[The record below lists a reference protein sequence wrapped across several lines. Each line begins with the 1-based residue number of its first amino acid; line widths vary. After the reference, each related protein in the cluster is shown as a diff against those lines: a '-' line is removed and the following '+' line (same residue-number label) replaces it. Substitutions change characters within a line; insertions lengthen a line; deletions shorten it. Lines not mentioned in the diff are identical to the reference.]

1 MTPILVLLL
10 LLPHALSS
18 FLLITVSK
26 IRTFS
31 TTSNPQTKQRTPS
44 NPVSTEASPP
54 FSVRSHTQTVTVHM
68 VLSFPLQLYPAWL
81 WQHLQTKAAP
91 FMMCNHLHT
100 PFFFLPWLLSSQ
112 ADTSMYSNTVQRL
125 SSMLDISILAI
136 LKQVIPIQN
145 SVLSCSRL
153 FSPWTILFAPMEFNL
168 LLYPITTLVSTH
180 PICLQQQSMYFISPS
195 SQHF

>member
-1 MTPILVLLL
+1 MMPILVLLL

-31 TTSNPQTKQRTPS
+31 TTSNPRTKQRTPS

-68 VLSFPLQLYPAWL
+68 VLPFPRLSFPLQLYPAWL
-81 WQHLQTKAAP
+81 WQHPQTKAVP

-100 PFFFLPWLLSSQ
+100 PFRFLPWLLSSQ
-112 ADTSMYSNTVQRL
+112 ADASVLKHSRDHLLCWIFQSYPSSNRWYQFRTQSWAALPGQFCLHLWNSIYFFIWLPPFFPPTQSVYSN
-125 SSMLDISILAI
+125 SPCIS
-136 LKQVIPIQN
+136 
-145 SVLSCSRL
+145 
-153 FSPWTILFAPMEFNL
+153 
-168 LLYPITTLVSTH
+168 
-180 PICLQQQSMYFISPS
+180 
-195 SQHF
+195 